1 MKMLNLFL
9 PVVGAVAAILVAAA
23 LWFVLAPRISERA
36 DTGLGRGDYVLQST
50 DGTTFTQSSLEG
62 KPTAVF
68 FGFTHCPDVCPT
80 TLGDMMGWQERL
92 GADAEKLRILFVT
105 VDPERD
111 SLDMLRDYVT
121 WLPNAQA
128 LTGTQS
134 DVTKAENA
142 FRVFTRKVEL
152 GDGDYTMEHTSKV
165 MLFNTDGTFSEA
177 ISYQEDPDS
186 AVAKIRKVL

>member
-1 MKMLNLFL
+1 
-9 PVVGAVAAILVAAA
+9 
-23 LWFVLAPRISERA
+23 
-36 DTGLGRGDYVLQST
+36 RGDYVLQST

-111 SLDMLRDYVT
+111 SLD
-121 WLPNAQA
+121 
-128 LTGTQS
+128 
-134 DVTKAENA
+134 
-142 FRVFTRKVEL
+142 
-152 GDGDYTMEHTSKV
+152 
-165 MLFNTDGTFSEA
+165 
-177 ISYQEDPDS
+177 
-186 AVAKIRKVL
+186 